1 MSSLDRGAYKLSC
14 LWMKL
19 NPVSSAGLS
28 LNQQR
33 AMLESL
39 LVLGAMCDITDVHNY
54 TKMAWS
60 RDHLEWLGENDLA
73 PGYIPYFFEYRLAEI
88 QEVINTRFQELYSA
102 RIYGDSCEES
112 WFFDLD
118 TLSWLKPHVIRREL
132 TRLFQGTQ
140 DRSIIDRIN
149 SIVSICETIVQP
161 TVGCCGVSYPKGSS
175 LAPKDFIGFKLLREL
190 MLHRMDRQ
198 AAQTKSGFG
207 HIPTYIRCGDHIMIM
222 GTGEFFFRSSSSA
235 WTAGAVIDHLSEL
248 KAPKTAKK
256 VKRYY
261 TLKLDQKQLDK
272 FFSQ

>member
-1 MSSLDRGAYKLSC
+1 
-14 LWMKL
+14 MKKI
-19 NPVSSAGLS
+19 NPVSSVGLS
-28 LNQQR
+28 LFQQR

-39 LVLGAMCDITDVHNY
+39 LVLCAMCEGDVHNY
-54 TKMAWS
+54 FELVWS
-60 RDHLEWLGENDLA
+60 RTHLEWLATNDLPA
-73 PGYIPYFFEYRLAEI
+73 DYVPMFFKPRVAEI
-88 QEVINTRFQELYSA
+88 QAVLDTRFRELGNRYDY
-102 RIYGDSCEES
+102 RCEES

-118 TLSWLKPHVIRREL
+118 TLSWLKPHVIRHEL

-235 WTAGAVIDHLSEL
+235 WTAGTVIDHLSEL